1 MPIVSVE
8 RIGADVQLG
17 LWRMEET
24 AEALVAAHP
33 QLEPVLEMAA
43 AYHSPVRR
51 LEVLAV
57 HALLFLLTGDT
68 TLRIGHDECGVPLV
82 PGWQISLSHT
92 RGFAAVVLSRSH
104 RVAVD
109 IEYRSNRVERIAD
122 RFIRTDEQAEDVRSK
137 LIHWSVKETVYKLFT
152 EEDLKF
158 FDMRLHPLVPGDEGR
173 VQVDDLLCPKV
184 QEVAYRYGAD
194 YVLTYAYL

>member
-68 TLRIGHDECGVPLV
+68 TLRIGHDERGVPLV

-158 FDMRLHPLVPGDEGR
+158 FDMRLHPLVPGGEGW
-173 VQVDDLLCPKV
+173 VQVEDLLCPKV

>member
-8 RIGADVQLG
+8 RIGKDVQMG

-33 QLEPVLEMAA
+33 QLESVLDLAA
-43 AYHSPVRR
+43 AYHSPARR

-57 HALLFLLTGDT
+57 HALLFQLTGDA
-68 TLRIGHDECGVPLV
+68 TLRVGHDERGVPLV

-92 RGFAAVVLSRSH
+92 RGFAAVILSRQH

-122 RFIRTDEQAEDVRSK
+122 RFIRTDEQAEDLRSK

-158 FDMRLHPLVPGDEGR
+158 FDMRLQPLVPGDEGM

>member
-68 TLRIGHDECGVPLV
+68 TLRIGHDERGVPLV

-184 QEVAYRYGAD
+184 QEVAYRYGSRVAP
-194 YVLTYAYL
+194 

>member
-8 RIGADVQLG
+8 RIGADVQMG
-17 LWRMEET
+17 VWRMEDT
-24 AEALVAAHP
+24 AEALVTAHP
-33 QLEPVLEMAA
+33 QLEPVLDMAA
-43 AYHSPVRR
+43 AYRSTARR

-57 HALLFLLTGDT
+57 HALLFHLTGDT
-68 TLRIGHDECGVPLV
+68 TLRIGHDARGVPLV

-92 RGFAAVVLSRSH
+92 RGFATVILSRRH

-109 IEYRSNRVERIAD
+109 IEYRSDRVERIAD
-122 RFIRTDEQAEDVRSK
+122 RFIRTDEKAEDLRSK

-173 VQVDDLLCPKV
+173 VQVEDLLCPKV
-184 QEVAYRYGAD
+184 LEVAYRYGAD

>member
-8 RIGADVQLG
+8 RIGVDVQMG
-17 LWRMEET
+17 VWRMEET

-33 QLEPVLEMAA
+33 QLESVLDLAA
-43 AYHSPVRR
+43 AYRSPARR

-57 HALLFLLTGDT
+57 HALLFQLTGDAS
-68 TLRIGHDECGVPLV
+68 LRIGHDARGVPLV

-92 RGFAAVVLSRSH
+92 RGFAAVILSRKH

-122 RFIRTDEQAEDVRSK
+122 RFIRTDEQAEDLRSK

-158 FDMRLHPLVPGDEGR
+158 FDMRLQPLVPGDEGM

>member
-68 TLRIGHDECGVPLV
+68 TLRIGHDERGGPLV